1 MRRPSVIPVVKALYR
16 VAILD
21 FALSLAPVCGDTI
34 EAYVVHGESGESLM
48 GIEVAFLLD
57 RGTPEEI
64 LRKRTDSGGRIS
76 FSGPF
81 LTPDLTF
88 ILVPFYRG
96 IPYPTARLRAGT
108 QKQIVLEVFEPDGER
123 ADLKIDNLRMV
134 LTVSPEKIEVAQFV
148 EIENQGVGTYTGSG
162 DGKERRVT
170 EFLLPAGAFGLRSIS
185 GDLVTGEAN
194 QFFDTQPLPP
204 GRSTV
209 AFSFGLDRT
218 TFGSRYRHHFL
229 YPTELLELYLSPA
242 TIDLP
247 APFIDRGEVPIHERP
262 YRWYLLRPEAGAA
275 VVDIPLPTHRPKGW
289 MMKWLALGG
298 ALVTALLAAGAS
310 RALRVPEE
318 TALSREQFARAA
330 GVDPQATREDLERVR
345 VKLVK
350 TLASFPESEL
360 ASDERARRDD
370 LMRRAAAVY
379 QLLDGEV
386 EAGNS

>member
-1 MRRPSVIPVVKALYR
+1 MRRPSVTSVRALGR

-21 FALSLAPVCGDTI
+21 LALFLAPVCGDTI
-34 EAYVVHGESGESLM
+34 QAYVVHGESGQYLG
-48 GIEVAFLLD
+48 GIEVAFLVD

-96 IPYPTARLRAGT
+96 IPYPTTRLLAGT
-108 QKQIVLEVFEPDGER
+108 QKQIVLEVFEPGGER
-123 ADLKIDNLRMV
+123 ADVKIDNLRMV

-162 DGKERRVT
+162 DGKEQRVT

-185 GDLVTGEAN
+185 GDLVPGEAN

-204 GRSTV
+204 GHSTV
-209 AFSFGLDRT
+209 AFSFGLDRRT
-218 TFGSRYRHHFL
+218 SGSRYRHHFL

-247 APFIDRGEVPIHERP
+247 APFVDRGEVPIHERP

-275 VVDIPLPTHRPKGW
+275 VVDIPLPAHRPKGW

-298 ALVTALLAAGAS
+298 SLMTVLLAAGAS
-310 RALRVPEE
+310 RGLGVPEE
-318 TALSREQFARAA
+318 TAFSREQLTRSA
-330 GVDPQATREDLERVR
+330 GVELRATREELEQVR
-345 VKLVK
+345 IRLVK
-350 TLASFPESEL
+350 QLASYPERDL
-360 ASDERARRDD
+360 ARDERASRDE
-370 LMRRAAAVY
+370 LMRRAEAIY

-386 EAGNS
+386 DAGNS

>member
-1 MRRPSVIPVVKALYR
+1 MRRPSVTPVRALAR
-16 VAILD
+16 VAILHL
-21 FALSLAPVCGDTI
+21 ALFLAPVCGDTI
-34 EAYVVHGESGESLM
+34 DAYVVHGESGQSLG
-48 GIEVAFLLD
+48 GIEVAFLVD

-64 LRKRTDSGGRIS
+64 LRKHTDNGGRIS

-81 LTPDLTF
+81 LTRDLTF

-96 IPYPTARLRAGT
+96 IPYPTTRLRAGT

-123 ADLKIDNLRMV
+123 ADVKIDNLRMV
-134 LTVSPEKIEVAQFV
+134 LTVNPEKIEVAQFV

-185 GDLVTGEAN
+185 GDLVPGEAN

-209 AFSFGLDRT
+209 AFSFGLDRRT
-218 TFGSRYRHHFL
+218 SGSRYRHHFL

-275 VVDIPLPTHRPKGW
+275 VADIPLPAHRPKGW

-298 ALVTALLAAGAS
+298 SLMTVLLAAGAS
-310 RALRVPEE
+310 RGLGVPEE
-318 TALSREQFARAA
+318 PAFSREQLTRSA
-330 GVDPQATREDLERVR
+330 GVEFQATREELERVR
-345 VKLVK
+345 IQLIKK
-350 TLASFPESEL
+350 LASYPERDL
-360 ASDERARRDD
+360 ARDERASRDE
-370 LMRRAAAVY
+370 LMRRAEAVY

-386 EAGNS
+386 

>member
-1 MRRPSVIPVVKALYR
+1 MRRPSVTPVRALAR

-21 FALSLAPVCGDTI
+21 LALFLAPVCGDTI
-34 EAYVVHGESGESLM
+34 DAYVVHGESGKSLG
-48 GIEVAFLLD
+48 GIEVAFLVD

-64 LRKRTDSGGRIS
+64 LRKRTDNGGRIS

-81 LTPDLTF
+81 LTRDLTF

-96 IPYPTARLRAGT
+96 IPYPTTRLRAGT

-123 ADLKIDNLRMV
+123 ADVKIDNLRMV
-134 LTVSPEKIEVAQFV
+134 LTVSSEKIEVAQFV

-185 GDLVTGEAN
+185 GDLVPGEAN

-209 AFSFGLDRT
+209 AFSFGLDRRT
-218 TFGSRYRHHFL
+218 SGSRYRHHFL

-247 APFIDRGEVPIHERP
+247 APFIDRGEVPVHERP
-262 YRWYLLRPEAGAA
+262 YRWYLLRPEAAAA
-275 VVDIPLPTHRPKGW
+275 VVDIPLPAHRPKGW
-289 MMKWLALGG
+289 MIKWLALGG
-298 ALVTALLAAGAS
+298 SLMTVLLAAGAS
-310 RALRVPEE
+310 RGLGVPEE
-318 TALSREQFARAA
+318 PAFSREQLTRSA
-330 GVDPQATREDLERVR
+330 GVELQATREELEQVR
-345 VKLVK
+345 IQLIKK
-350 TLASFPESEL
+350 LASFPERDL
-360 ASDERARRDD
+360 ARDERASRDE
-370 LMRRAAAVY
+370 LMRRAEAVY

-386 EAGNS
+386 DAGNS